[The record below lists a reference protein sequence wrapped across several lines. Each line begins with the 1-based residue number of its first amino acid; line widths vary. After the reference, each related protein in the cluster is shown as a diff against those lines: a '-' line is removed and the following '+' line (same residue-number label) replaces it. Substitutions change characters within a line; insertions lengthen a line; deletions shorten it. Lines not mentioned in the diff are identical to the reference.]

1 MWKCQ
6 KCGRVF
12 ENTEQNHSCVKQD
25 SIDEYIAAQAEDVQP
40 VLQRI
45 RETIRA
51 AAPEATE
58 KISWQMPTF
67 WQGEN
72 LIHFAAFKKHIGLY
86 PGGEA
91 TTEFADRLSGYKT
104 SKGAIQLPLGKPI
117 DYELITDIV
126 LWRVGKVGL
135 IMETEGI
142 KSSGQQ
148 QLRDPDLSPT
158 DEIVAKALGEAY
170 NAYMCFVRE
179 LVDHNIQLEWRY
191 YNDGKAWLGKG
202 ICRWTGIRGGQKET
216 TVFWLSVWDGFFKVT
231 IYIPEKY
238 RADILSSLLDD
249 KVRQLVEDSDQM
261 GNKLKFFP
269 LVFEMHSDEM
279 FQSVFSL
286 ADFRKNIK

>member
-1 MWKCQ
+1 MWKCP

-12 ENTEQNHSCVKQD
+12 ENTEQNHFCVKQD

-126 LWRVGKVGL
+126 LWRVGKGGL

-249 KVRQLVEDSDQM
+249 KVRQLVEDSNQM
-261 GNKLKFFP
+261 GNKLKFVP